1 MCAISSDGGPALG
14 RRNRDS
20 GNNMIQSGVVN
31 GATDLNCNPF
41 RQYQVDYL
49 ADKAYGDAF
58 DFTSLTTAVPTVK
71 GWMDNTNG
79 YYNTAKARTE
89 WYSFVDIC
97 MNNNLNGAQKSDICF
112 NYQDLG
118 TYKIGTHEDGMNG
131 ANDMTPIAKPNGVGA
146 KGAFNK
152 SVLDI
157 VFPDVTDSAGALLNG
172 GGDNP
177 VTNDD
182 GADYCTLNFRVPL
195 QATSGQSQ
203 KRLDKVSNL
212 NNGVVQLANES
223 HVLKS
228 GFTAKVNAKAE
239 KLSAI
244 AANVN
249 ELMNSYC
256 PVIIRLM
263 DEDTIGDPGHN
274 GTNVN

>member
-1 MCAISSDGGPALG
+1 MDG
-14 RRNRDS
+14 
-20 GNNMIQSGVVN
+20 QH
-31 GATDLNCNPF
+31 
-41 RQYQVDYL
+41 
-49 ADKAYGDAF
+49 
-58 DFTSLTTAVPTVK
+58 
-71 GWMDNTNG
+71 NG

-223 HVLKS
+223 HVQIW
-228 GFTAKVNAKAE
+228 FTAKVNAKAE

-249 ELMNSYC
+249 ELMNSC